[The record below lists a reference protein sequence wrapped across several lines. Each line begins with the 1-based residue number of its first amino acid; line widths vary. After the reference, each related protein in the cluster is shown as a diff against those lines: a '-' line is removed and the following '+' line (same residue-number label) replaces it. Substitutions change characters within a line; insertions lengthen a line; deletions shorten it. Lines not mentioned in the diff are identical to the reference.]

1 MRKQSTIIGKF
12 IKPLKPFLLDNIES
26 KEAFILINNDNTESK
41 ETEIAKNFNDFFSNM
56 VKNLEFRNTSVRMT
70 YSIH

>member
-12 IKPLKPFLLDNIES
+12 IKLSKPFLSDNIES
-26 KEAFILINNDNTESK
+26 KEAILINNDNIESK

-70 YSIH
+70 YSIN

>member
-12 IKPLKPFLLDNIES
+12 IKPSKPFLSDNIES
-26 KEAFILINNDNTESK
+26 KEAILINNDNIEPK

-56 VKNLEFRNTSVRMT
+56 VKNVEFRNTSVRMI
-70 YSIH
+70 YSIN

>member
-12 IKPLKPFLLDNIES
+12 IKTSKPFLSDNIES
-26 KEAFILINNDNTESK
+26 KEAILINNDNIEPK

-70 YSIH
+70 YSIN

>member
-12 IKPLKPFLLDNIES
+12 IKPSKPFLLDNIES

-70 YSIH
+70 YSID

>member
-12 IKPLKPFLLDNIES
+12 IKPSKPFLSDNIES
-26 KEAFILINNDNTESK
+26 KEAILINNDNIEPK

-70 YSIH
+70 YSIN

>member
-12 IKPLKPFLLDNIES
+12 IKLSKPFLSDNIES
-26 KEAFILINNDNTESK
+26 KEAILINNDNIKSK

-70 YSIH
+70 YSIN